1 MSEGGGSWLSHLI
14 IDDEIIWKI
23 EDTSPKWKDDGELLK
38 SDSRLRIDVND
49 LIEQNWE

>member
-23 EDTSPKWKDDGELLK
+23 EDTIPKWKDDGELLK

>member
-14 IDDEIIWKI
+14 LDGELFWKIDDDI
-23 EDTSPKWKDDGELLK
+23 PKWKDDGVLLK

-49 LIEQNWE
+49 LIE